1 MNELSFI
8 TTTSQSLHGSKI
20 AGEVK
25 AVIIRDFYD
34 FQSYGLVQAWTDG
47 GWKDIQRLP
56 IDGFEVRQFSQY
68 HSTKSDEWKD
78 AMARDLDNLLD
89 WGYKFLA

>member
-25 AVIIRDFYD
+25 AVIVRDAYD
-34 FQSYGLVQAWTDG
+34 SQSYGLVQAWTDG

-56 IDGFEVRQFSQY
+56 IDGFEVSQFSY
-68 HSTKSDEWKD
+68 VSKNDEWKG